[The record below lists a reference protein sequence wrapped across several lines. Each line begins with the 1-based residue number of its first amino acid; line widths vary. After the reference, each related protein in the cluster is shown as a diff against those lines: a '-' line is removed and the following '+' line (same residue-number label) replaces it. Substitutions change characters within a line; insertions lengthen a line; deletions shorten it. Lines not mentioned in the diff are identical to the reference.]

1 MALKTKQ
8 MKKQPQTERATRKSK
23 FQADL
28 APAED
33 RMVRGLKQELQL
45 TSNTDFLS
53 DALALFRW
61 AVWERK
67 RGHRIFS
74 ETETGE
80 RKELVF
86 PRLERVAP
94 ELVLPRVEIP
104 WAPRELESL
113 ADVIVARPSE
123 VFASGRVHERERT
136 PERGVVAAATH
147 VQVLENEKRV
157 LACVT
162 PAERRRDPRPGRCE
176 SGETLGLGGEIVRLR
191 PLVDLD
197 EVLATAA
204 VDREAAVDAAAPRRL
219 GSLDAERARDLGNR
233 CLESGE

>member
-1 MALKTKQ
+1 MVLKTKQ
-8 MKKQPQTERATRKSK
+8 IGKKPQAERATRKSK

-61 AVWERK
+61 AVLERK

-86 PRLERVAP
+86 PGLERVAP
-94 ELVLPRVEIP
+94 ELILSRVDIP
-104 WAPRELESL
+104 WTQRELESL
-113 ADVIVARPSE
+113 ADL
-123 VFASGRVHERERT
+123 ASRE
-136 PERGVVAAATH
+136 
-147 VQVLENEKRV
+147 
-157 LACVT
+157 
-162 PAERRRDPRPGRCE
+162 PAHPT
-176 SGETLGLGGEIVRLR
+176 ETLI
-191 PLVDLD
+191 
-197 EVLATAA
+197 
-204 VDREAAVDAAAPRRL
+204 
-219 GSLDAERARDLGNR
+219 RAMRG
-233 CLESGE
+233 

>member
-1 MALKTKQ
+1 MVLKTKQ
-8 MKKQPQTERATRKSK
+8 AKKQPQPQQSARKSK

-33 RMVRGLKQELQL
+33 RMVRGLKEELQL
-45 TSNTDFLS
+45 RSNTDFLS

-94 ELVLPRVEIP
+94 ELALPRVEIS
-104 WAPRELESL
+104 WTARELESL
-113 ADVIVARPSE
+113 ADL
-123 VFASGRVHERERT
+123 ASRE
-136 PERGVVAAATH
+136 
-147 VQVLENEKRV
+147 
-157 LACVT
+157 
-162 PAERRRDPRPGRCE
+162 PASPT
-176 SGETLGLGGEIVRLR
+176 ETLI
-191 PLVDLD
+191 
-197 EVLATAA
+197 
-204 VDREAAVDAAAPRRL
+204 
-219 GSLDAERARDLGNR
+219 RAMRG
-233 CLESGE
+233 

>member
-1 MALKTKQ
+1 MVTKTRHA
-8 MKKQPQTERATRKSK
+8 KKSQAAKVTRKSK

-67 RGHRIFS
+67 HGRRIFS
-74 ETETGE
+74 ETVTGE

-94 ELVLPRVEIP
+94 DLVLPHVEIS
-104 WAPRELESL
+104 WTARELESL
-113 ADVIVARPSE
+113 AE
-123 VFASGRVHERERT
+123 LASKEPDLPTEPLIRAM
-136 PERGVVAAATH
+136 RG
-147 VQVLENEKRV
+147 
-157 LACVT
+157 
-162 PAERRRDPRPGRCE
+162 
-176 SGETLGLGGEIVRLR
+176 
-191 PLVDLD
+191 
-197 EVLATAA
+197 
-204 VDREAAVDAAAPRRL
+204 
-219 GSLDAERARDLGNR
+219 
-233 CLESGE
+233 

>member
-1 MALKTKQ
+1 MESKTK
-8 MKKQPQTERATRKSK
+8 KNSRQPPSPKPVRKSK

-45 TSNTDFLS
+45 SSNTDFLS

-94 ELVLPRVEIP
+94 EVALPRVEIS
-104 WAPRELESL
+104 WRPREIEPL
-113 ADVIVARPSE
+113 ADLAASEPARPTE
-123 VFASGRVHERERT
+123 ALIRAM
-136 PERGVVAAATH
+136 RG
-147 VQVLENEKRV
+147 
-157 LACVT
+157 
-162 PAERRRDPRPGRCE
+162 
-176 SGETLGLGGEIVRLR
+176 
-191 PLVDLD
+191 
-197 EVLATAA
+197 
-204 VDREAAVDAAAPRRL
+204 
-219 GSLDAERARDLGNR
+219 
-233 CLESGE
+233 

>member
-1 MALKTKQ
+1 MASKTKQ
-8 MKKQPQTERATRKSK
+8 SKKQPQTERATRKSK

-33 RMVRGLKQELQL
+33 RMVRGLKHELQL

-61 AVWERK
+61 AVRERK

-94 ELVLPRVEIP
+94 ELLLPRVEIR

-113 ADVIVARPSE
+113 ADL
-123 VFASGRVHERERT
+123 ASREPAHPTENLIRAM
-136 PERGVVAAATH
+136 RG
-147 VQVLENEKRV
+147 
-157 LACVT
+157 
-162 PAERRRDPRPGRCE
+162 
-176 SGETLGLGGEIVRLR
+176 
-191 PLVDLD
+191 
-197 EVLATAA
+197 
-204 VDREAAVDAAAPRRL
+204 
-219 GSLDAERARDLGNR
+219 
-233 CLESGE
+233 